1 MHTRHIKFQSASA
14 WPIRT
19 PAIFSLAS
27 ELLGY
32 STTRI
37 YAKICLKLGEWRRYY
52 LIWEGICM
60 EWYVGGKISKFKK
73 AKWIFFILTAVLSLR
88 FGHFPIGPTS
98 ALDDFFKKWQP
109 GQIGMQVP

>member
-1 MHTRHIKFQSASA
+1 MHTRHIKFQFA
-14 WPIRT
+14 PVCPFRV

-32 STTRI
+32 LTTRI

-60 EWYVGGKISKFKK
+60 EWFVSRQISKFKK
-73 AKWIFFILTAVLSLR
+73 AKWIFFILTAVLFL
-88 FGHFPIGPTS
+88 S
-98 ALDDFFKKWQP
+98 ASYFIYMEEQGNFHAITT
-109 GQIGMQVP
+109 GEAYRSA